1 MQDAQGSSQLTPH
14 QNGVPYLPVACG
26 DICQVMSPWPG
37 CGKPANESERLAAT
51 ERLRLIGKEPNAALQ
66 RYVDLIGT
74 CYQVRELLTPLS
86 GKDTGKILTDR
97 SAT

>member
-1 MQDAQGSSQLTPH
+1 
-14 QNGVPYLPVACG
+14 
-26 DICQVMSPWPG
+26 MSPWPG

-74 CYQVRELLTPLS
+74 CYQVRELLAPS
-86 GKDTGKILTDR
+86 QAKIL
-97 SAT
+97 AKF